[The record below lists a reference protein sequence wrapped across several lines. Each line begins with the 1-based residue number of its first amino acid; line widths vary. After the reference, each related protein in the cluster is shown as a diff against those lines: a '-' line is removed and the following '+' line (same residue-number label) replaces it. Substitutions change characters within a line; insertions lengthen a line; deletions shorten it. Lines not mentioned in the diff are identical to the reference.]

1 MLSKRPA
8 LAIDVV
14 EGSFKTLQPK
24 KDHQKKKH
32 LLYIFPQIE
41 SIAAKWIEAT
51 GRKKFIP
58 NKYSAICDIHFK
70 LEDFSNTTRR
80 VRLKPDVVPTKNLIN
95 CTSTERV
102 KTIISEVR
110 KQISSNEK
118 EIEIKF
124 ILKLEEGEQNSIY
137 ETNTSETLK
146 RNDVLTFQEMKMK
159 IQKLEKK
166 NEELIN
172 KLQSLQINL
181 EEKIQVQA
189 NVSEKKLQCQTARL
203 KCIVEEQRK
212 KFKRKL
218 VTKEKQLKIL
228 RIAVRRKNNHIKN
241 LLDIVKIKKILT
253 KTSYNTLK
261 HDFGE
266 SSFLVKNETQNQN
279 KSSHRSILIVD
290 SYILDHLKC
299 NPKIS

>member
-124 ILKLEEGEQNSIY
+124 ILKLEED

>member
-95 CTSTERV
+95 CTSTD
-102 KTIISEVR
+102 
-110 KQISSNEK
+110 
-118 EIEIKF
+118 
-124 ILKLEEGEQNSIY
+124 